1 MFRRNSVTDEV
12 EYQEKYRYELW
23 WKPLT
28 EEARNDINNAAIR
41 EGIKVWPQDMERFL
55 ISERIE
61 QYDPVRRWLSA
72 LPRWDGR
79 DRLGELADRV
89 KTKTPGWRDNFRV
102 WMRLIVSQWRAGT
115 DTMPVW
121 RVTLVTPVS
130 PYKTGCTPSVY
141 RGCVTLTP

>member
-28 EEARNDINNAAIR
+28 EEARN
-41 EGIKVWPQDMERFL
+41 G
-55 ISERIE
+55 
-61 QYDPVRRWLSA
+61 
-72 LPRWDGR
+72 
-79 DRLGELADRV
+79 
-89 KTKTPGWRDNFRV
+89 V
-102 WMRLIVSQWRAGT
+102 WMRSMVSQWRAGT